1 MRFSQNDETRLCLSH
16 LPHPELKFDDPAVIL
31 GAGSFGVVL
40 HAELRGSAVALKSL
54 RTGGKNGFN
63 SNGTYTGTQGSLN
76 ATAKKSN
83 YGRSAKNG
91 MFSFI
96 DSGYATVEDEERR
109 GLLRLQRAFQQASR
123 TVLEKE
129 ANRKKERENALVAQ

>member
-1 MRFSQNDETRLCLSH
+1 M
-16 LPHPELKFDDPAVIL
+16 IL

-54 RTGGKNGFN
+54 RTTGKAAFN
-63 SNGTYTGTQGSLN
+63 SNGTFTAGGGAAAGGGKTSKMGNYSR
-76 ATAKKSN
+76 TAKS
-83 YGRSAKNG
+83 G

-96 DSGYATVEDEERR
+96 DTAYSTVEDEERR
-109 GLLRLQRAFQQASR
+109 GLLRLQRAFAQASR

-129 ANRKKERENALVAQ
+129 ANRKKDREAAVAAAASQSVWGGGRWGRVGSE